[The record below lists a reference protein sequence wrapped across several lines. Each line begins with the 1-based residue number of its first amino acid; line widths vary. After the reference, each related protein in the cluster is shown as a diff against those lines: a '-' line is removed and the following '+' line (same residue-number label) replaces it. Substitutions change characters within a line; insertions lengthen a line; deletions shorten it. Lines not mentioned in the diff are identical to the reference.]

1 MVILIKVAKGGF
13 GRSPKLV
20 PDSRAGFVPADDGSV
35 YDLRIGAELV
45 LTSDGKVQLRT
56 VPKVVQG
63 GALTR
68 AMSEDDTLP
77 STVATATILKLRPPN
92 LAIIWGAGWLAAPDG
107 WVLPFKGQ
115 KGVDLELW
123 LPANDRQRLEVRQPR
138 EWRTAFERVLNPQ
151 PKADVCPK
159 CGAPQRA
166 GAKFCS
172 ECGAKLA

>member
-20 PDSRAGFVPADDGSV
+20 PDPRAGFVPADAGSV

-56 VPKVVQG
+56 APKVVPG

-68 AMSEDDTLP
+68 AMSADDVP
-77 STVATATILKLRPPN
+77 PPTVVTATILKLRPPN
-92 LAIIWGAGWLAAPDG
+92 LAIVWGAGWVVAPDG

-123 LPANDRQRLEVRQPR
+123 LPADDRQRLELRQPP

-159 CGAPQRA
+159 CSAPHPPNS
-166 GAKFCS
+166 KFCGK
-172 ECGAKLA
+172 CGTKL